1 MLAAQRAL
9 TGPAAPALLP
19 EIPGA
24 GVAPPVRQASQQFRR
39 QASPR
44 VVRLAEVGAEGE
56 KVSSAGVTSI
66 KAERPPVSRNK
77 SNRKTPGFP
86 GVFAISLTPA
96 APRNPWARV
105 STGVKKGR

>member
-24 GVAPPVRQASQQFRR
+24 GVAPPVRQAGQQLRR
-39 QASPR
+39 QASPLRRQAIPR

-56 KVSSAGVTSI
+56 KVSSAGMTN
-66 KAERPPVSRNK
+66 RP
-77 SNRKTPGFP
+77 
-86 GVFAISLTPA
+86 A
-96 APRNPWARV
+96 
-105 STGVKKGR
+105 